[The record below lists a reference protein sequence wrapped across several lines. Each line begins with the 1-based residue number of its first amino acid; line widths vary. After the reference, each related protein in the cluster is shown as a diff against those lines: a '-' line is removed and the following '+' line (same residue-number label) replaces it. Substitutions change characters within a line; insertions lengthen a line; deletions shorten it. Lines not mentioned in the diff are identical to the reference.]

1 MIEKTSSDLKKDE
14 KLKVKGRKK
23 SAGVQK
29 GRESFHTALGGAIKF
44 EFEGTI
50 EELLTELRDQERR
63 FLDTQSQYDLQRY
76 KAVVQKILK
85 SILEE
90 GFATATLKR
99 HRRDRSD
106 FLVVKRID
114 SKLME
119 ITDAITR
126 RNKAFDLLKKIEEI
140 RGMLLDLLS

>member
-29 GRESFHTALGGAIKF
+29 GGEAFGTALGGAIKF
-44 EFEGTI
+44 EFQGTI